1 MTSRFFRFAV
11 LFVLLLLTA
20 QVAQP
25 YIFRLMYS
33 ETTPKLVVPRGNL
46 SEAEQATIAL
56 FDQVSPSV
64 VQVVGRQSGESAL
77 GDNAE
82 GTGVQSGT
90 GFIWDAA
97 GNIVT
102 NNHVVAGTSEL
113 AVRFA
118 SGIVVQADVVG
129 TAPNYDIGVIRLRNP
144 AQIPPPVSIGSSADL
159 KVGQFAYAIGNPYG
173 LDQSLTTGV
182 ISALKRRLPT
192 SAGHEISD
200 VIQTDAAVNPGNSG
214 GPLLDSS
221 GRVVGVNTA
230 IISPSGTNAGIG
242 FAIPID
248 VVNRVVPQLIRTGHV
263 PTPGIGIVAANEAV
277 ATRLGVEGVVIVRTV
292 PGSPAARV
300 GLRGI
305 DANSRTLG
313 DVIVNANNQT
323 VRHMSDLTDE
333 LEQVGVGN
341 SIKLTLLRG
350 SQKIN
355 VDVPVTDI
363 GPTQ

>member
-1 MTSRFFRFAV
+1 

-33 ETTPKLVVPRGNL
+33 ATTPKVVVPRGNL
-46 SEAEQATIAL
+46 SEAEQSTIAL

-77 GDNAE
+77 GDETE

-90 GFIWDAA
+90 GFIWDGA

-113 AVRFA
+113 VVRFA
-118 SGIVVQADVVG
+118 SGAVVQADVVG

-144 AQIPPPVSIGSSADL
+144 SQLPPPVEIGSSADL

-182 ISALKRRLPT
+182 ISALKRHLPT

-221 GRVVGVNTA
+221 GHVVGVNTA
-230 IISPSGTNAGIG
+230 IISPSGSNAGIG

-248 VVNRVVPQLIRTGHV
+248 IVNRVVPQIIRTGHV

-277 ATRLGVEGVVIVRTV
+277 VTRLGVEGRYRAHGSRVVCCARGPPWCRHQHWNFWRCHRRREWSDSAAYVRF
-292 PGSPAARV
+292 
-300 GLRGI
+300 
-305 DANSRTLG
+305 D
-313 DVIVNANNQT
+313 
-323 VRHMSDLTDE
+323 
-333 LEQVGVGN
+333 
-341 SIKLTLLRG
+341 
-350 SQKIN
+350 
-355 VDVPVTDI
+355 
-363 GPTQ
+363 

>member
-1 MTSRFFRFAV
+1 MTSRFFRFAI

-25 YIFRLMYS
+25 YVFRLMYS
-33 ETTPKLVVPRGNL
+33 ATTAKLVVARGNL
-46 SEAEQATIAL
+46 SEAERTTIAL

-64 VQVVGRQSGESAL
+64 VQVVGRQSNENVL
-77 GDNAE
+77 GDMPKARAFSP
-82 GTGVQSGT
+82 GH
-90 GFIWDAA
+90 GFVWDEA
-97 GNIVT
+97 GDVVT
-102 NNHVVAGTSEL
+102 NNHVVSGTSEL

-118 SGIVVQADVVG
+118 SGVVVQADVVG

-144 AQIPPPVSIGSSADL
+144 SRLRAPVNIGSSADL

-248 VVNRVVPQLIRTGHV
+248 VVNRVVP
-263 PTPGIGIVAANEAV
+263 
-277 ATRLGVEGVVIVRTV
+277 
-292 PGSPAARV
+292 
-300 GLRGI
+300 
-305 DANSRTLG
+305 
-313 DVIVNANNQT
+313 
-323 VRHMSDLTDE
+323 
-333 LEQVGVGN
+333 
-341 SIKLTLLRG
+341 
-350 SQKIN
+350 
-355 VDVPVTDI
+355 
-363 GPTQ
+363 